1 MQCPAMSQCSSL
13 SSALA
18 SRSLGAPLYKV
29 AKLGSGDRTR
39 FMAAVTVGDQQ
50 HKTYPRTFPSQQ
62 EAEEAVAGI
71 ALAKMG
77 VAVEE
82 RKPAGK
88 DGAPSNRPDLAGT
101 FPLHLPAMPRPPQLP
116 SMSRPPQLPAMQKP
130 PQLPAMSSPPSPPA
144 SVCSTTSTRHR
155 KKCRAEELFQA
166 SLAADN
172 DSWLEFQ
179 IQSSVPARSQL
190 VSLQQ
195 WLGRHPPSRVAR
207 SQGVGWIAVKLRDK
221 GRKVVEA
228 KVAWE
233 ERGAGGSMA
242 VVDGLAQEFQVL
254 GGKWMCHLPTDR
266 IDAVWSRVAV
276 TLLSGGLGSPV
287 YMVKVSPL
295 EDVNLEQ
302 ADGEHVLI
310 VYNTDYRDT
319 EQVMRVENLLRS
331 AGVTSALNY
340 KPDVFSALG
349 IYRNNRWGCV
359 PPPTGAPACWPRAGA
374 GSRPWPPASGAT
386 TPARGSRGLRT
397 RWC

>member
-1 MQCPAMSQCSSL
+1 M
-13 SSALA
+13 
-18 SRSLGAPLYKV
+18 
-29 AKLGSGDRTR
+29 
-39 FMAAVTVGDQQ
+39 
-50 HKTYPRTFPSQQ
+50 
-62 EAEEAVAGI
+62 
-71 ALAKMG
+71 
-77 VAVEE
+77 
-82 RKPAGK
+82 
-88 DGAPSNRPDLAGT
+88 
-101 FPLHLPAMPRPPQLP
+101 
-116 SMSRPPQLPAMQKP
+116 
-130 PQLPAMSSPPSPPA
+130 
-144 SVCSTTSTRHR
+144 
-155 KKCRAEELFQA
+155 
-166 SLAADN
+166 
-172 DSWLEFQ
+172 
-179 IQSSVPARSQL
+179 PARSQL
-190 VSLQQ
+190 LSLQQ

-266 IDAVWSRVAV
+266 VDAVWSRVAV

-349 IYRNNRWGCV
+349 IYRNNRWGLRPTTYRSTCLEAEGRSRVETVATGQWCYNSSKGIQRPEDQGV
-359 PPPTGAPACWPRAGA
+359 PGGEGGRRAGA
-374 GSRPWPPASGAT
+374 RKQVQGPVKRVRKVQEAPRGEELKAPGKGEKLRPLTYSSRSAQPPV
-386 TPARGSRGLRT
+386 LL
-397 RWC
+397 